1 MLTVETKPL
10 FVFRLFSDVR
20 IQRKVILISGLWLL
34 LSLMAND
41 YYKLEHNQHRIL
53 NLLIIFSTTLAII
66 GLLTEKWQNLLPF
79 SIFQM
84 FLYFEYSR
92 VQIIPMLSN
101 LMEMLSE
108 NDYEFR
114 HAFKIYLLLAC
125 SIFAIL
131 FLIYAMFCTWSVIF
145 YFYTMESSANLNT
158 SENPEDSNVWSTIS
172 LLWNGKSTQESPNS
186 ATSRNIKYTV
196 NPNFENSNIYKP
208 YA

>member
-41 YYKLEHNQHRIL
+41 YY
-53 NLLIIFSTTLAII
+53 
-66 GLLTEKWQNLLPF
+66 
-79 SIFQM
+79 
-84 FLYFEYSR
+84 
-92 VQIIPMLSN
+92 
-101 LMEMLSE
+101 
-108 NDYEFR
+108 
-114 HAFKIYLLLAC
+114 KIYLLLAC